1 MNNKTLNPTTLFG
14 KNGAGTPWEEA
25 TGAKNSKRDMEKL
38 KKYFLYS
45 HLLKALAVV
54 FLGLAVISFFGV
66 LPLPNVYW
74 DIGVA
79 ILFFILMAGS
89 ICIADDIVSPA
100 YSSWDREY
108 LHNDGDGV
116 WGRRDPASEFTNFS
130 VPALV
135 SVEEYDGGTVMFVNA
150 LYRWEGI
157 RMLSP
162 CYIHPD
168 PESLRI
174 PYGSILVSEYINL
187 NNETLEEEYKNNYD
201 NTTVR
206 LLTAK
211 IVYASQRIED
221 IENYALD
228 PTNPKWE
235 QTSKPLTLEETRA
248 YLNWYREY
256 RETSMVELK
265 KFLEQVHAE
274 RQALRE
280 KLGIP
285 ENTKNRWT
293 RGDEEEHKEQDH
305 EPHD

>member
-1 MNNKTLNPTTLFG
+1 MKNKTLNPTTLFG

-45 HLLKALAVV
+45 HLLKALAVI

-74 DIGVA
+74 NIGVA
-79 ILFFILMAGS
+79 LLFFILMAGS
-89 ICIADDIVSPA
+89 ICIADGIVPPP
-100 YSSWDREY
+100 YSLWVREY
-108 LHNDGDGV
+108 LRNDGDGV
-116 WGRRDPASEFTNFS
+116 WGRRDPGSEYTNFS

-135 SVEEYDGGTVMFVNA
+135 SVEEYDGDTVMFVNV
-150 LYRWEGI
+150 LYRWEGM

-162 CYIHPD
+162 SCDHPNTK
-168 PESLRI
+168 SLMI
-174 PYGSILVSEYINL
+174 PYGSILTSEYINL
-187 NNETLEEEYKNNYD
+187 NNKTLEQEYEHNYD
-201 NTTVR
+201 NTNVR

-211 IVYASQRIED
+211 IVYATQRIED

-228 PTNPKWE
+228 PTNRKWD
-235 QTSKPLTLEETRA
+235 QSSNPLTLDETRA

-256 RETSMVELK
+256 RETSMAELK
-265 KFLEQVHAE
+265 RFLQQKYAE
-274 RQALRE
+274 NQMIRE

-285 ENTKNRWT
+285 ENTENRWT
-293 RGDEEEHKEQDH
+293 SGSMEEHRGQDN
-305 EPHD
+305 EPHG